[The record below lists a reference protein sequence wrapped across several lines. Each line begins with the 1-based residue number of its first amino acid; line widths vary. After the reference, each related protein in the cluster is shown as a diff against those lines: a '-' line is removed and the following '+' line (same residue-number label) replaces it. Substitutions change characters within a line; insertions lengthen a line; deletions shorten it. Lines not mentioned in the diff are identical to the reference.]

1 MKPFRNLR
9 TIVPGFVRAK
19 NNTIPSKNSRAPP
32 HQREASWTAVV
43 LYRFL
48 VGQSIPVNRA
58 GWKPKRWNPLTGTV
72 RASAIR
78 LRGGNILV
86 EDSEVPHGLPL
97 N

>member
-1 MKPFRNLR
+1 MTEF
-9 TIVPGFVRAK
+9 FVDGERSL
-19 NNTIPSKNSRAPP
+19 PPLP

-86 EDSEVPHGLPL
+86 SFHRSWKRAGRDSLASLKTLSARPV
-97 N
+97 